1 MGLRSHRGLS
11 LTCLV
16 IQSRTEQFSAVS
28 CRLYSLLLGAEP
40 LEVTSPSVGLEGLE
54 LLNVKGPEDE
64 RRDVR

>member
-40 LEVTSPSVGLEGLE
+40 LEVTSSVGLEGVE
-54 LLNVKGPEDE
+54 LLNVKGPDDE